1 MVNFFLFLTYSVA
14 FIFLLSFLSLLFG
27 AEPKR
32 VFKELFSDEVI
43 FALKLTLETSLIAT
57 LITMLISIPVA
68 YALARFRFPFKSLI
82 RTFID
87 MPMTFPELVIGF
99 LLLLL
104 FSNFFDPLLRSFNI
118 QIIFSKSAIVIAQ
131 ILVALPFAVKI
142 LYTEFFNIDPKY
154 EWVSRS
160 LGYNLWET
168 FLKVSLPMAKNG
180 LVSALVVSFARA
192 FGAFGAVLVFA
203 GGVYMK
209 TETLP
214 IGLYLNLSYGNMER
228 AIAMGFVLILTSF
241 LTLSAVEF
249 LYKTKKGRFS

>member
-1 MVNFFLFLTYSVA
+1 MVKFFIALTYSVA
-14 FIFLLSFLSLLFG
+14 FIFLLTFIGLLFG
-27 AEPKR
+27 AEPGK
-32 VFKELFSDEVI
+32 VFKELFSNEVV

-57 LITMLISIPVA
+57 FITMVVSVPVA
-68 YALARFRFPFKSLI
+68 YSLARFRFPLKALL

-104 FSNFFDPLLRSFNI
+104 FSNVLDLDIFV
-118 QIIFSKSAIVIAQ
+118 FSKTAIVIAQ
-131 ILVALPFAVKI
+131 IFVSLPFAVKI
-142 LYTEFFNIDPKY
+142 LYTEFLNIDPKY

-168 FLKVSLPMAKNG
+168 FLKVTLPMAKNG
-180 LVSALVVSFARA
+180 LISALVVSFARA

-203 GGVYMK
+203 GGIYMK

-214 IGLYLNLSYGNMER
+214 IGLYLNLSYGNLER
-228 AIAMGFVLILTSF
+228 ALAMGLVLIATSF
-241 LTLSAVEF
+241 LTLSTIEF
-249 LYKTKKGRFS
+249 LYKGKKDRFS